1 MVPTVNV
8 HYWGKTVKVLLR
20 AAEISAF
27 PTLQTF
33 LQRGK
38 RMQRLGLNS
47 DVKSSDLSYFLE
59 CIHNA
64 SPPPGSFHT
73 SGDFLAKSLSLQRS

>member
-47 DVKSSDLSYFLE
+47 DVKSSDLSYFVE

-64 SPPPGSFHT
+64 SPPQVLFTPQVIF
-73 SGDFLAKSLSLQRS
+73 